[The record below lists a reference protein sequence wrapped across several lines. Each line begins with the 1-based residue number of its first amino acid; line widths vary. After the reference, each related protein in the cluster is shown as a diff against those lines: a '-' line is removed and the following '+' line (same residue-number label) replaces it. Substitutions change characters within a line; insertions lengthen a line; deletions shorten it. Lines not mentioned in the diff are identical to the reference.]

1 MNKEREKLILEQLV
15 KNKKVYVKDLAK
27 TVYASEPSIRRDLK
41 SLESQ
46 GLVKRIHG
54 GAILEKTNNTA
65 ARIPFII
72 REYEQ
77 SDAKLIIAK
86 KAAELV
92 NDGDTIMLD
101 GSSTAYNLIP
111 FLSDKSN
118 ITVITNGV
126 KALIKADE
134 YGINAYSVGG
144 KLLHGN
150 QTLIGDL
157 SHQIIESFNAD
168 ICFFSC
174 RGITEDG
181 VLTDFTVEENI
192 IRKKMITQSKISVF
206 LCNSEKVGRKYL
218 HTLCNIN
225 DISFIISDAT
235 LPEALS
241 KKST

>member
-15 KNKKVYVKDLAK
+15 KNNRVYVKELAQ
-27 TVYASEPSIRRDLK
+27 TIYASEPSIRRDLQ
-41 SLESQ
+41 SLEKQ
-46 GLVKRIHG
+46 GLIKRVHG

-92 NDGDTIMLD
+92 KDGDTVMLD
-101 GSSTAYNLIP
+101 GSSTAYHVIP

-134 YGINAYSVGG
+134 YGINAYAVGG
-144 KLLHGN
+144 RLLHGN

-157 SHQIIESFNAD
+157 SHKIIESFNAD

-181 VLTDFTVEENI
+181 ILTDFTVEENI
-192 IRKKMITQSKISVF
+192 IRQKMIAQSKINVF

-218 HTLCNIN
+218 HTLCNI
-225 DISFIISDAT
+225 DAVDYIISDKTIPDKLKTKAH
-235 LPEALS
+235 
-241 KKST
+241 